1 MFAVSNGHL
10 ECLKVLIEAGVD
22 VNAKETS
29 SGYTAVMYA
38 AEQGNNECLKVLIEA
53 GADVN
58 IKTNDG
64 QTILFTVTDR
74 NLHHRHK
81 KMIDCVEIMLT
92 AGVKV
97 NVRDN
102 QGHSP
107 LTWLLEYLKY
117 GLWIVHARDKEL
129 VMLFF
134 AAGET
139 VNETGVRYVPAFLK
153 PSAEICLMN
162 ICRETI
168 RKHLLQISQVN
179 LFVRVPRLPL
189 PRLMTSYLL
198 YDVKLHNEKNNVMSD
213 VTKKG
218 EGTTM

>member
-1 MFAVSNGHL
+1 MSMPRRHP
-10 ECLKVLIEAGVD
+10 VD
-22 VNAKETS
+22 
-29 SGYTAVMYA
+29 YTAVMYA

-53 GADVN
+53 GADVS

-102 QGHSP
+102 QSHSP

-117 GLWIVHARDKEL
+117 GLWIVHAREKEL

-139 VNETGVRYVPAFLK
+139 VNETGVRYVPAFLQRF
-153 PSAEICLMN
+153 A
-162 ICRETI
+162 
-168 RKHLLQISQVN
+168 
-179 LFVRVPRLPL
+179 
-189 PRLMTSYLL
+189 
-198 YDVKLHNEKNNVMSD
+198 
-213 VTKKG
+213 
-218 EGTTM
+218 